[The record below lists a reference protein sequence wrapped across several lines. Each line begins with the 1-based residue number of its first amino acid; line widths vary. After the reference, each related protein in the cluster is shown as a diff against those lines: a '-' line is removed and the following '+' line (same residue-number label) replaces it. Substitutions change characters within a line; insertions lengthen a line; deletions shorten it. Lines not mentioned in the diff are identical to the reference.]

1 MNETI
6 QHVDQ
11 AIRSR
16 HSMRNFLDKP
26 VPQALV
32 RELLELAACAPS
44 STNVQPW
51 KVYALCGADK
61 AALSAA
67 VMARFEQGETDGRE
81 VDCYPKEWQEPW
93 LSRRRAVGLG
103 LYKLLGIG
111 KEDKARMKAQHA
123 RNFTF
128 FDAPVGLLLTIDRR
142 LGQGMLIDC
151 GLFLGNLTIAAKLGG
166 VGQPQQLGRD
176 DGILVDLLGDQQDIR
191 LLLIEG
197 LHQIAHDFGYIGQI
211 LGMG

>member
-93 LSRRRAVGLG
+93 LSRRRA
-103 LYKLLGIG
+103 
-111 KEDKARMKAQHA
+111 
-123 RNFTF
+123 
-128 FDAPVGLLLTIDRR
+128 
-142 LGQGMLIDC
+142 
-151 GLFLGNLTIAAKLGG
+151 
-166 VGQPQQLGRD
+166 
-176 DGILVDLLGDQQDIR
+176 
-191 LLLIEG
+191 
-197 LHQIAHDFGYIGQI
+197 
-211 LGMG
+211 